1 GSDPVS
7 GTFVGLASG
16 ATLMVNG
23 ELFEIFYDGG
33 DGNDVTLT
41 RIPSAPPPSVVYVD
55 DSWAG
60 TSNGTDADGAGGA
73 LGDGS
78 AFGYDEFADIPSA
91 LAAVAAGGQVK
102 IYDGSYLVT
111 NLAVSKSVS
120 IQGQSEAGVVVSPG
134 SSDDH
139 TDSSF
144 GGVAN
149 NAFVIGHDNVSISN
163 LTIDGGAGQNF
174 RDAVI
179 TDFGSGDFGNIQLD
193 HLA

>member
-78 AFGYDEFADIPSA
+78 AFGYDDFADMPSA

-102 IYDGSYLVT
+102 SLDGSCMGT
-111 NLAVSKSVS
+111 NLTGRKNGSSARK
-120 IQGQSEAGVVVSPG
+120 SEARVR
-134 SSDDH
+134 
-139 TDSSF
+139 
-144 GGVAN
+144 A
-149 NAFVIGHDNVSISN
+149 
-163 LTIDGGAGQNF
+163 
-174 RDAVI
+174 
-179 TDFGSGDFGNIQLD
+179 
-193 HLA
+193 